1 MSQLMVKY
9 GLFEVNPETSN
20 LRLLAMY
27 KTSTEARS
35 KIPKDKKFY
44 SIIPI
49 YSSYERTDFEL
60 GAGAEPVK
68 TYK

>member
-27 KTSTEARS
+27 ETSTEARS
-35 KIPKDKKFY
+35 KIPKDKNFY

-49 YSSYERTDFEL
+49 FSSYERTDFTMGETARL
-60 GAGAEPVK
+60 IK
-68 TYK
+68 TF